1 MPRSKKSDVSHQREL
16 PLQQD
21 MHTDREWF
29 ETELL
34 SRFTRYA
41 RVFTTSDRHSD
52 TVPSADRELEL
63 TRMLETELKELGVE
77 EVELTD
83 EGYLLAAIPAN
94 AAGAED
100 ATPIGFMAHVD
111 TSPDSNG
118 ENVEPQLHRS
128 YNGGV
133 LQLAGGVVLDPAA
146 HPELKRYHGETI
158 ITSDG
163 TTLLGADDKA
173 GIAEIMT
180 AISYMREHP
189 EYPHGPLEL
198 IFTPDEEIGRGMD
211 YLPAQRLRSRY
222 CYTIDGGDEGAVEAE
237 CFNAYLVSVEFSGHV
252 AHPGKARGTLVNAN
266 TMLGAFLSMIPRSET
281 PEATD
286 GRYGFY
292 CPLESSAD
300 MGSAHLDLIVRDFEM
315 EELERRIEALREFA
329 RAVEVSFPGGTVTVE
344 AREQYR
350 NMRDIL
356 NEHPDTVRRAR
367 RAIEETGIESR
378 LESIRGGTDGSRLTQ
393 MGIPTP
399 NVFTGAQNMHGRNEW
414 IALPAMVRAA
424 KTIVNLAVF
433 WSGAG

>member
-1 MPRSKKSDVSHQREL
+1 MAG
-16 PLQQD
+16 
-21 MHTDREWF
+21 DREWF
-29 ETELL
+29 ETELAT
-34 SRFTRYA
+34 RFTRYA

-52 TVPSADRELEL
+52 SVPSADRELDL
-63 TRMLETELKELGVE
+63 TRMLEAELKDLGVE
-77 EVELTD
+77 DVEFTD
-83 EGYLLAAIPAN
+83 EGYLLASIPAN
-94 AAGAED
+94 SQVAAA

-111 TSPDSNG
+111 TSPDSDG
-118 ENVEPQLHRS
+118 ENVEPQLHHS
-128 YNGGV
+128 YDGGV
-133 LQLAGGVVLDPAA
+133 LKLAGGVVLDPTDS
-146 HPELKRYHGETI
+146 PELLRYRGETV

-180 AISYMREHP
+180 AVSYMLEHP
-189 EYPHGPLEL
+189 EYPHGPLEI

-211 YLPAQRLRSRY
+211 HLPAERLRSRY

-237 CFNAYLVSVEFSGHV
+237 CFNAYLVSVKFAGHV
-252 AHPGKARGTLVNAN
+252 THPGKARGELVNAN
-266 TMLGAFLSMIPRSET
+266 LMMGAFLSMVPRVET

-292 CPLESSAD
+292 CPLESSGD

-315 EELERRIEALREFA
+315 EEVHRRVEALRGFA
-329 RAVEVSFPGGTVTVE
+329 RAVESSFPGGTVTVE

-356 NEHPDTVRRAR
+356 NDHPDAVQLAR
-367 RAIEETGIESR
+367 RAIEETGIEAR

-399 NVFTGAQNMHGRNEW
+399 NIFTGAQNMHGCNEW

-424 KTIVNLAVF
+424 KTIVNLATL
-433 WSGAG
+433 WAGAG